1 MRQRLSRRDANWRPE
16 AKWSDPASSGPIDVQ
31 EDKGFVLLFMFLAY
45 KAKHGIK
52 RVLIIHFGQI
62 EPVLSQVEQLGSQF

>member
-1 MRQRLSRRDANWRPE
+1 
-16 AKWSDPASSGPIDVQ
+16 
-31 EDKGFVLLFMFLAY
+31 MFLAY